1 VNGSDLQPLEGHADA
16 IRCIRTFSVQLFRGP
31 AIRPPFRRSSKQ
43 HMLYRL
49 MADETSRREGGKR
62 DVLAAVAAAPRIVG

>member
-1 VNGSDLQPLEGHADA
+1 
-16 IRCIRTFSVQLFRGP
+16 
-31 AIRPPFRRSSKQ
+31 
-43 HMLYRL
+43 MLYRL